1 MARKGSEEKQC
12 RARVSGRVQGVG
24 FRFFVEREA
33 QRLGLV
39 GWVRNLDGG
48 DLEFTVRGPAPAVDA
63 LLARVREGPALARVE
78 DVIVEQQTPDRT
90 LRSFVVKSTSW

>member
-1 MARKGSEEKQC
+1 MARKRPDEKQC

-48 DLEFTVRGPAPAVDA
+48 DVEFTVRGPAPAVDD
-63 LLARVREGPALARVE
+63 LLRRVHEGPALARVTE
-78 DVIVEQQTPDRT
+78 LFVEPQPLDPT
-90 LRSFVVKSTSW
+90 LRSFVVKPTSW